1 MQVPGG
7 SIQEAQKQ
15 GFHVEKR
22 LRYSNPSLLKL
33 VASPP
38 FTSQLE
44 LPIPPPPPFNSNYS
58 GTSPLRHLHSG
69 DTKFGPGRMYIIIIF
84 KIVTSF
90 EGTSL
95 FRGKGQ

>member
-44 LPIPPPPPFNSNYS
+44 LPIPPPPLSILTIVEPLLCDTSIQ
-58 GTSPLRHLHSG
+58 GTQNLVPEEC
-69 DTKFGPGRMYIIIIF
+69 T
-84 KIVTSF
+84 
-90 EGTSL
+90 
-95 FRGKGQ
+95 